1 MGAAS
6 GVVIT
11 PSSVTLKEGA
21 TQQFSAN
28 TAVTWSASC
37 GTISTSGL
45 YTAPNVAETCTV
57 TGTATNGSGS
67 GTATVMVSATGGLN
81 YITWKNDNM
90 RTGQQRQETTLTP
103 SNVNSTTFG
112 QKFADSVDGRVY
124 AQPLVVSGVSPI
136 AGGTHNVVFV
146 ATEHDS
152 VYAFDAD
159 AAGAPLWH
167 VSFLINGATTV
178 PQANVNST
186 INPEIG
192 ITSTPVIDLAS
203 GTLFVVAETL
213 ESGSYVFRLHAL
225 DIHNGAEKNGGPV
238 RLSATGFAPKEELQ
252 RGALLLANG
261 NIYIAFASQ
270 GDTGSWQGWVFA
282 FNAGSLSLVK
292 AWNPVPSGLGA
303 GIWNGGTG
311 PSADSNGEPGVR
323 WREAGPEAT
332 RAAAGERLDRRAVR
346 RELAAFPSATEL
358 VLSAALTGTQCVR
371 LGSRI
376 GFAGR
381 RSRVRPRRGV
391 AWPSGSRTPP
401 VH

>member
-1 MGAAS
+1 TNDSHTVIAMKVYIDGIAAYSISASSIDTQLAIAAGSHKFTCQAWDNASPQQVFKASETIQVGAAS

-159 AAGAPLWH
+159 
-167 VSFLINGATTV
+167 
-178 PQANVNST
+178 
-186 INPEIG
+186 
-192 ITSTPVIDLAS
+192 
-203 GTLFVVAETL
+203 
-213 ESGSYVFRLHAL
+213 
-225 DIHNGAEKNGGPV
+225 
-238 RLSATGFAPKEELQ
+238 
-252 RGALLLANG
+252 
-261 NIYIAFASQ
+261 
-270 GDTGSWQGWVFA
+270 
-282 FNAGSLSLVK
+282 
-292 AWNPVPSGLGA
+292 
-303 GIWNGGTG
+303 
-311 PSADSNGEPGVR
+311 
-323 WREAGPEAT
+323 
-332 RAAAGERLDRRAVR
+332 
-346 RELAAFPSATEL
+346 
-358 VLSAALTGTQCVR
+358 
-371 LGSRI
+371 
-376 GFAGR
+376 
-381 RSRVRPRRGV
+381 
-391 AWPSGSRTPP
+391 
-401 VH
+401 